1 MAIRFFCYGL
11 GSMVLSL
18 HRALWFV
25 RVCRRFCRAL
35 VGVLQVLAF
44 SLLVSVV
51 LIVLVVLI

>member
-1 MAIRFFCYGL
+1 MAVRFLCFGCA
-11 GSMVLSL
+11 SMALSL

-25 RVCRRFCRAL
+25 RICRKFCYAL